1 MSLPGNN
8 KPSLHP
14 RQSLLPRGSIL
25 LVEED
30 EKDLKCFTTL
40 LGRMGYSVRAFMN
53 YREAEG
59 CLEHEHFDFVIV
71 SQGSPAFETHDLV
84 QFTLARDQ
92 YTPMVVLTRYL
103 EMNCYLE
110 AMQLGAA
117 DYLEKPLAPAELE
130 HVVTTHCQPRQ
141 GEISA
146 RAS

>member
-1 MSLPGNN
+1 
-8 KPSLHP
+8 
-14 RQSLLPRGSIL
+14 LLPRGSIL

-40 LGRMGYSVRAFMN
+40 LGRMGYSVRAFVK

-59 CLEHEHFDFVIV
+59 CLECEYFDFVIV
-71 SQGSPAFETHDLV
+71 NQGSPAFEAHHLV
-84 QFTLARDQ
+84 ELVLARDRH
-92 YTPMVVLTRYL
+92 TPVVVLTRCL

-110 AMQLGAA
+110 AMQTGAV
-117 DYLEKPLAPAELE
+117 DYLEKPLAPAEIERL
-130 HVVTTHCQPRQ
+130 VTTHCQPRQ